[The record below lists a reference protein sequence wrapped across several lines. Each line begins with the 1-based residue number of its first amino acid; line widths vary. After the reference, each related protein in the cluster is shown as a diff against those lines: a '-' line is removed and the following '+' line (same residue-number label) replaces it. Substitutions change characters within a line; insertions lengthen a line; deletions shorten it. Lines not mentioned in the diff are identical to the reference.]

1 MDTENNLLLNILELA
16 DELYHSSP
24 LDTQPNSR
32 GRPYVYPDRSM
43 FRVATLATLKKKRKP
58 CESYRFLRAHPIVC
72 NACGFDVRTRREL
85 IEEGLDPDRDL
96 ADGLQPLPCERTF
109 RRRFPKLD
117 RATRRQIRTLGE
129 HLIEK
134 VEVTDATVV
143 SVDKKMIQAQDP
155 LWHKKDRKKN
165 RIPEGLRNVDTD
177 SRWSKSAYRGWVQ
190 GYGFHVGVT
199 ATVDFPIVPF
209 WADFTFNNQNEA
221 KAAESMPKTL
231 PATTRTV
238 TGDTG
243 YDDPDLRADIEQKD
257 DQGAFIRKLLVPIAA
272 YDSTPEERITYVEL
286 YESPEGKTAYRQRSV
301 SIEPF
306 FQRLDLLFDME
317 PAWDKGLPKNRSW
330 GLLWISTYQL
340 LMVYLHRQGKPI
352 EQMKELLDQL

>member
-1 MDTENNLLLNILELA
+1 M
-16 DELYHSSP
+16 
-24 LDTQPNSR
+24 
-32 GRPYVYPDRSM
+32 
-43 FRVATLATLKKKRKP
+43 
-58 CESYRFLRAHPIVC
+58 
-72 NACGFDVRTRREL
+72 
-85 IEEGLDPDRDL
+85 
-96 ADGLQPLPCERTF
+96 
-109 RRRFPKLD
+109 
-117 RATRRQIRTLGE
+117 
-129 HLIEK
+129 
-134 VEVTDATVV
+134 
-143 SVDKKMIQAQDP
+143 
-155 LWHKKDRKKN
+155 
-165 RIPEGLRNVDTD
+165 
-177 SRWSKSAYRGWVQ
+177 Q

-221 KAAESMPKTL
+221 KAAESMPKAL

-238 TGDTG
+238 TGDNG

-352 EQMKELLDQL
+352 EQMKELFDQL